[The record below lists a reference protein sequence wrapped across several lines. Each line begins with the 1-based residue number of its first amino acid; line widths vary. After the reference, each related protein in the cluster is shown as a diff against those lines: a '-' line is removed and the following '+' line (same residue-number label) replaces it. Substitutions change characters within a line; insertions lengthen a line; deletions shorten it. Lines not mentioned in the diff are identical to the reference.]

1 MAFLRGQ
8 VISGSSSLS
17 GSQQISGSIIID
29 KDPTVSSDF
38 FIIRSGSAELLKA
51 NSDGVMQFHIFED
64 EYTPPVSLGAI
75 FFHSSSLYVGLEE

>member
-8 VISGSSSLS
+8 VISGSSTLS

-51 NSDGVMQFHIFED
+51 NSDGIMQFHVFED
-64 EYTPPVSLGAI
+64 EYTPPVSLGGI
-75 FFHSSSLYVGLEE
+75 YFHSSSMYIGLE